1 MTRILSS
8 IAGALMLVA
17 TVGGCASTGG
27 VPVTPPATIDFSA
40 GCYGT
45 ARGGRDV
52 TFSGTQDALNNAGY
66 RSTVGGSCGGTSTP
80 ITIVRSTSEAAALAK
95 CQTLDAATQLA
106 GNLLALGYAVP
117 SDVWGCAKPI
127 NI

>member
-1 MTRILSS
+1 MTRILGS
-8 IAGALMLVA
+8 ITGALMLVA
-17 TVGGCASTGG
+17 TVAGCASTAG
-27 VPVTPPATIDFSA
+27 VPVTPPNTVFSA

-52 TFSGTQDALNNAGY
+52 TYTGATDALNNAGY
-66 RSTVGGSCGGTSTP
+66 RATVGGACGGTATP

-95 CQTLDAATQLA
+95 CLTLDASTQLV
-106 GNLLALGYAVP
+106 GNLLVLGYAVP
-117 SDVWGCAKPI
+117 SDVWGCAKPT

>member
-1 MTRILSS
+1 MTRILGS
-8 IAGALMLVA
+8 IAGALMLIA
-17 TVGGCASTGG
+17 AAGACASNGG
-27 VPVTPPATIDFSA
+27 VPVTPPNTVFSA

-52 TFSGTQDALNNAGY
+52 TYNGATDALNNAGF
-66 RSTVGGSCGGTSTP
+66 RSTVGGSCGGTATP

-95 CQTLDAATQLA
+95 CQTLDAATQLV
-106 GNLLALGYAVP
+106 GNLLVLGYTVP
-117 SDVWGCAKPI
+117 TDVWGCAKPV